1 MQLINNE
8 TVFIHGTGEVVYLD
22 KWGGYDVKL
31 GKVGSRDF
39 TNHCSLSGIS
49 QSCKTRHVSSR
60 LSDNTMVWY
69 QRKK

>member
-39 TNHCSLSGIS
+39 HQSLLSVWHIPKL
-49 QSCKTRHVSSR
+49 QNQTR
-60 LSDNTMVWY
+60 
-69 QRKK
+69 